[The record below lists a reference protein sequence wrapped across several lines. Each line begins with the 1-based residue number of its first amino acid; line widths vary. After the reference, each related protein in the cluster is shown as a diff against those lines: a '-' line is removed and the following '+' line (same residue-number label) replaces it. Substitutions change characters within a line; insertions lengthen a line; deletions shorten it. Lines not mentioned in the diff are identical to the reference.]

1 MHINNEI
8 GVVND
13 IETIGKITREAGVI
27 FHVDAAQSTGNCQ
40 LTYQL
45 WRLI

>member
-13 IETIGKITREAGVI
+13 IETIGKITRESVLFFI
-27 FHVDAAQSTGNCQ
+27 VDAAQSTGKIAN
-40 LTYQL
+40 
-45 WRLI
+45 